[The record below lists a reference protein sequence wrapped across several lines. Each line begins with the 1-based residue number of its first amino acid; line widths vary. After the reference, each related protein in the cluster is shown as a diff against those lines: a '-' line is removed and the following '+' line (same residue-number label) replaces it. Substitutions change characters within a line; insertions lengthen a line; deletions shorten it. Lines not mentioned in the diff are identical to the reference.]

1 MQYPKPAKGLF
12 GEVMIIL
19 LTSRNPRFQSV
30 RANLKSSPT
39 IFHWI
44 TAHGLPDGHR
54 QITSNCLLIVTLFQR
69 FTKKVNNKAKLWAK
83 KRETEGGRE
92 WEQCAL
98 CADIIPLTSAI
109 TWTGLLTLRACW
121 QPASI
126 AAAQYT
132 ADKCWTTRR
141 LQHEGHSSQALLA
154 WYGSRVEVH
163 SYYTTYACLLRTGQH
178 LCVCLSYKQVLSVC

>member
-1 MQYPKPAKGLF
+1 MCARFWNPHQLF
-12 GEVMIIL
+12 FSL
-19 LTSRNPRFQSV
+19 NRSSWFTWWPSDYSTSHCV
-30 RANLKSSPT
+30 
-39 IFHWI
+39 
-44 TAHGLPDGHR
+44 
-54 QITSNCLLIVTLFQR
+54 LIMTLFQR
-69 FTKKVNNKAKLWAK
+69 FTKKVNNRAKLWAK

-178 LCVCLSYKQVLSVC
+178 LCVCLSYKQVLSVMLNAKIIVVALVSDWRWPAAASLHI